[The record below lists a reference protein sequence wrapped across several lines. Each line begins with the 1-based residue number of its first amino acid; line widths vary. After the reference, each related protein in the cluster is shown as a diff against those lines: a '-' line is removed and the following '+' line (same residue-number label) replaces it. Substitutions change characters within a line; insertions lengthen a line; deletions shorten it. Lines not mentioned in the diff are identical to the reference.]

1 MFDLS
6 RMVLLQ
12 RARTAF
18 GAGRLD
24 EAFGIITSAKV
35 REHRQAQILLE
46 KIVVPLLKRAT
57 EHFEAKRHEEALAD
71 VERAAEAGGKKS
83 HVIELRERILAALR
97 DDRKVVSDE
106 QATADSVQ
114 RRLRDG
120 QLLAAE
126 ERLNDL
132 PEDKTDRVRLGRE
145 VKDHQRERDALCA
158 RLRDHMDHGELT
170 SALKLA
176 AQLTSSASPEDGVR
190 DFVLAVVRDASS
202 ALETELTAGK
212 LQRATELAAELQPLI
227 ASGYGEATW
236 TDAFTLCHEAAR
248 VLSTGDWSSMRV
260 VVGQLAGVLP
270 GSAWV
275 GECQSALRTIDDA
288 VHKLKCGPLGKLSS
302 GGELPADTD
311 TLSLRPLEPALIEQ
325 AAATKRVVRARK
337 GTDGLNRREVL
348 WVDGVGSFL
357 LLPHD
362 RVTIGRAGSTA
373 RPDVALSAD
382 LQGIH
387 AEFVRVDGDYFVVA
401 RDAVEVNGRFVEKHL
416 LVDGDE
422 IRLGR
427 RCRVKFRQP
436 SSLSA
441 TAVLD
446 LGTGM
451 RLPGDIRQVVLLD
464 RHMILGAQGHVRVCG
479 PGGGKARHVV
489 LLRDGDGFI
498 AKASEPLVVDG
509 DVSTGNERIPLGVRV
524 ETGGVTFTLTK
535 EQGSEEGG
543 VA

>member
-1 MFDLS
+1 
-6 RMVLLQ
+6 
-12 RARTAF
+12 
-18 GAGRLD
+18 
-24 EAFGIITSAKV
+24 SAKV

-212 LQRATELAAELQPLI
+212 LQRATELA
-227 ASGYGEATW
+227 
-236 TDAFTLCHEAAR
+236 
-248 VLSTGDWSSMRV
+248 
-260 VVGQLAGVLP
+260 
-270 GSAWV
+270 
-275 GECQSALRTIDDA
+275 
-288 VHKLKCGPLGKLSS
+288 
-302 GGELPADTD
+302 
-311 TLSLRPLEPALIEQ
+311 
-325 AAATKRVVRARK
+325 
-337 GTDGLNRREVL
+337 
-348 WVDGVGSFL
+348 
-357 LLPHD
+357 
-362 RVTIGRAGSTA
+362 
-373 RPDVALSAD
+373 
-382 LQGIH
+382 
-387 AEFVRVDGDYFVVA
+387 
-401 RDAVEVNGRFVEKHL
+401 
-416 LVDGDE
+416 
-422 IRLGR
+422 
-427 RCRVKFRQP
+427 
-436 SSLSA
+436 
-441 TAVLD
+441 
-446 LGTGM
+446 
-451 RLPGDIRQVVLLD
+451 
-464 RHMILGAQGHVRVCG
+464 
-479 PGGGKARHVV
+479 
-489 LLRDGDGFI
+489 
-498 AKASEPLVVDG
+498 
-509 DVSTGNERIPLGVRV
+509 
-524 ETGGVTFTLTK
+524 
-535 EQGSEEGG
+535 
-543 VA
+543 